1 MATTLTELAYRYGF
15 PFVARHVHSDKRY
28 LVKGYSDISDV
39 IFKVVEV
46 PELQDVPFDDT
57 PEAEV
62 YGGYE
67 YWRYE
72 KKLDRE
78 NGISPEA
85 QKKAREEERK
95 RNNERAI
102 RQYRLK
108 AGDSP
113 RSQSR
118 KAPPKKPIKD
128 KEAVISSVG
137 TVIEVDFTK
146 KNH

>member
-1 MATTLTELAYRYGF
+1 MTTTLTELVDKYGL
-15 PFVARHVHSDKRY
+15 PIIVRHVHSDKRY
-28 LVKGYSDISDV
+28 LVLDNSTASV

-57 PEAEV
+57 PTAEV

-67 YWRYE
+67 YWRLE
-72 KKLDRE
+72 KKVNSE

-85 QKKAREEERK
+85 QKKAREEERM

-108 AGDSP
+108 AGDTP
-113 RSQSR
+113 RSASR
-118 KAPPKKPIKD
+118 KAPPRSPVKD
-128 KEAVISSVG
+128 KDVVAASVG
-137 TVIEVDFTK
+137 TVIEVDFTRK
-146 KNH
+146 K

>member
-1 MATTLTELAYRYGF
+1 MATTLTELVDKYGL
-15 PFVARHVHSDKRY
+15 PIIVRHVHSDKRY
-28 LVKGYSDISDV
+28 LVLDNSTASV

-57 PEAEV
+57 PVAEV

-72 KKLDRE
+72 KKVDRE
-78 NGISPEA
+78 KGISPEA

-118 KAPPKKPIKD
+118 KAPPRKPVKD
-128 KEAVISSVG
+128 ISNVG

-146 KNH
+146 KKH